1 MSECRKELCHSFRSP
16 LMKARESSLEVMGL
30 RSRNILRRIDFQ
42 PE

>member
-1 MSECRKELCHSFRSP
+1 MSECRKESRHSFKSP

-30 RSRNILRRIDFQ
+30 RSRNILRRIDSQ

>member
-1 MSECRKELCHSFRSP
+1 MSERRKESCHSFRSP
-16 LMKARESSLEVMGL
+16 LTKARESSLEVMGL